1 MLASLRGL
9 AASSNIKLARAR
21 DKAQSVFTSL
31 HGGINIAAA
40 SQFPYKLAVSSHLSL
55 LLLLLLLL
63 LRGHPRCLKEQS
75 TGAACPS
82 KIFTR
87 SVLAEYKYHSLPLSD
102 VQHSNK
108 PRAHMHSLTA
118 AALDHTF
125 LLCAPC
131 TPRTHLLPPLPK
143 PSIWFVPLRD
153 LKVGGGKQV

>member
-55 LLLLLLLL
+55 LLLL
-63 LRGHPRCLKEQS
+63 RGHPRCLKEQS
-75 TGAACPS
+75 TDTACPS

-131 TPRTHLLPPLPK
+131 TPHTHLLTVGIPILPK
-143 PSIWFVPLRD
+143 PSIWFVPLSD